1 MYKKATS
8 LEFNSIQKKSSEN
21 GINLLD
27 NFKNFKDVS
36 QNLSS
41 KETEVDCIIKVI
53 PAIDIMDGK
62 AVRLYKEIKIIK
74 KNMEIR

>member
-1 MYKKATS
+1 VYKKATS